1 MADRTQITRAI
12 LTMQYLPNSPITER
26 NVESVIDTFEMV
38 LSDLPAETVEAAT
51 RQYLSTETFFPT
63 PGRLREITMD
73 LQMLAI
79 GLPTPAE
86 AWGMVLSANKYV
98 EKVLCSIG
106 HELYMTASNSKENYQ
121 SDLRAYSV
129 HFDNCDICTDGGF
142 REDYTHPAVAETVR
156 LLGGRETILTNN
168 PTADRARFIEAYRE
182 VVTRERTKTAML
194 PKVKQYIEATKQNSL
209 QAGEAVKQLTKGMSK

>member
-1 MADRTQITRAI
+1 MANRTQITRAI

-26 NVESVIDTFEMV
+26 NVESVVDTFEMV

-63 PGRLREITMD
+63 PGRLREIAMD

-86 AWGMVLSANKYV
+86 AWGMVLSANKYT
-98 EKVLCSIG
+98 EKVLCQIG
-106 HELYMTASNSKENYQ
+106 YDLYTACANSSNYNEN
-121 SDLRAYSV
+121 LRAYSM
-129 HFDNCDICTDGGF
+129 HMDECTTCVMGGYK
-142 REDYTHPAVAETVR
+142 EDYGHPSVAETVR
-156 LLGGRETILTNN
+156 LLGGRDIILTDN

-182 VVTRERTKTAML
+182 VVARERTKTAML
-194 PKVKQYIEATKQNSL
+194 P
-209 QAGEAVKQLTKGMSK
+209 AVKNYVEQKSLEVSSQIKQLSKGMSK

>member
-1 MADRTQITRAI
+1 MANRTQITRAI

-63 PGRLREITMD
+63 PGRLREIAMD

-86 AWGMVLSANKYV
+86 AWAQVNNAYQYQDPMFCEAGANLRDKCGNPNSNYW
-98 EKVLCSIG
+98 
-106 HELYMTASNSKENYQ
+106 TAIADYQ
-121 SDLRAYSV
+121 K
-129 HFDNCDICTDGGF
+129 HMGECEICTTGGF
-142 REDYTHPAVAETVR
+142 SEKYGHPVVAETVR
-156 LLGGRETILTNN
+156 LLGGREIILTNN
-168 PTADRARFIEAYRE
+168 PTADRARFLDAYRE
-182 VVTRERTKTAML
+182 VVSRERTKTAML
-194 PKVKQYIEATKQNSL
+194 PTVKNYVEETRVKSL
-209 QAGEAVKQLTKGMSK
+209 PNTDAIKRLTQGMKK